1 MPGWRKR
8 WKMVK
13 KFITTG
19 FSIKIC
25 STAVIVRIISYQ
37 FFYLTIIIIE
47 MINQVGILIGHKN

>member
-1 MPGWRKR
+1 MEK
-8 WKMVK
+8 KMEDGK

-19 FSIKIC
+19 FSITNC
-25 STAVIVRIISYQ
+25 SAAVIVRIISYQ